1 MLNGNYIKSWRK
13 QRHISARVLA
23 LELGY
28 RGREYI
34 KKLESGYFPITA
46 KFAKRFN
53 AYKNQVQRREQRENK
68 IETRYALPPQI
79 KILARPRRCAMC
91 NEWFIFPNA
100 TDRVCTDR
108 KCRRAFQARQ
118 AKAGTQ

>member
-1 MLNGNYIKSWRK
+1 MLNGTYIKTWRK
-13 QRHISARVLA
+13 ARHLSARELGQA
-23 LELGY
+23 LGY

-53 AYKNQVQRREQRENK
+53 AYKNQVQAREQRERK
-68 IETRYALPPQI
+68 IETRYALPPSI
-79 KILARPRRCAMC
+79 KILARPHKCVIC
-91 NEWFIFPNA
+91 KGWFIFANA

-108 KCRRAFQARQ
+108 RCKRLYALRQ
-118 AKAGTQ
+118 AKRGQQ